1 MLRIVKRMTTTTQ
14 TTTRTLAN
22 ATLLLLLL
30 SLPVKADQNKMP
42 TLLKLVAGIESSNNP
57 QAVGDNGLAR
67 GEFQFHK
74 AAWEQVSAQRKA
86 QGKKAYA
93 YAYAHDRFVA
103 HQYAEAYLTW
113 ISSDLERRLG
123 RKPRAWEVYAAFN
136 RGVGGFQ
143 SLGFRF
149 DRLPKHTQ
157 RSCRSIA
164 AALNETL

>member
-1 MLRIVKRMTTTTQ
+1 MTTTHTKK
-14 TTTRTLAN
+14 TTTIASSV
-22 ATLLLLLL
+22 LLLLLL
-30 SLPVKADQNKMP
+30 SQPVNADQTKMP
-42 TLLKLVAGIESSNNP
+42 TLLNLVAGIESSNNA

-74 AAWEQVSAQRKA
+74 AAWEQVSEQRRKA
-86 QGKKAYA
+86 GKKAYP

-103 HQYAEAYLTW
+103 RQYADHYLTW
-113 ISSDLERRLG
+113 IATSLQSKLG
-123 RKPRAWEVYAAFN
+123 RKPLAWEIYAAFN

-157 RSCRSIA
+157 RSCRTIA
-164 AALNETL
+164 TTFNEPF

>member
-1 MLRIVKRMTTTTQ
+1 MTTTHT
-14 TTTRTLAN
+14 TKTTRTIASSV
-22 ATLLLLLL
+22 LLLLLL
-30 SLPVKADQNKMP
+30 SQPVDAEQNKMP
-42 TLLKLVAGIESSNNP
+42 ALLNLVAGIESSHNA

-74 AAWEQVSAQRKA
+74 AAWEQVSEQRRKA
-86 QGKKAYA
+86 GKRAYP

-103 HQYAEAYLTW
+103 RQYADHYLTW
-113 ISSDLERRLG
+113 IATSLQSKLG
-123 RKPRAWEVYAAFN
+123 RKPLAWEIYAAFN

-157 RSCRSIA
+157 RSCRTIA
-164 AALNETL
+164 LALNESL

>member
-1 MLRIVKRMTTTTQ
+1 MTTPTTK
-14 TTTRTLAN
+14 TRTLAN

-30 SLPVKADQNKMP
+30 SLPVNADQTKMP
-42 TLLKLVAGIESSNNP
+42 TLLNLVAGIESSHNP
-57 QAVGDNGLAR
+57 QAVGDSGLAR

-86 QGKKAYA
+86 QGKKAYP

-103 HQYAEAYLTW
+103 RQYAEAYLTW
-113 ISSDLERRLG
+113 LGDDLHRRLG
-123 RKPRAWEVYAAFN
+123 RKPLAWEVYAAFN
-136 RGVGGFQ
+136 RGVGGFAT
-143 SLGFRF
+143 LGFRF

-164 AALNETL
+164 AALNEPLTR